1 MLWQKIFLTKRPKRE
16 STEFLGYKMLY
27 NCTYFLERFNVD
39 AEVRQMFVEV
49 RIYHHIIFIIGIH
62 IYNGRWYNS
71 MIIPLKILFI
81 RLIIMLYMVE
91 IVPP

>member
-39 AEVRQMFVEV
+39 AKVGQMFVEV
-49 RIYHHIIFIIGIH
+49 RIYIT
-62 IYNGRWYNS
+62 WYCTYLLESFNVDAKVS
-71 MIIPLKILFI
+71 QMF
-81 RLIIMLYMVE
+81 VE
-91 IVPP
+91 VRI